1 MIQSQDIGKLSVVI
15 PIFNE
20 EALLEERV
28 CYFVAI
34 LDDLIGVG
42 CWEIRLIDNG
52 SADDTANIIDRL
64 TKRWPN
70 VTGHYLPN
78 PNYGLAIRHG
88 VTESDNVFVFIVDLD
103 QWDDAFIRWAWR
115 YRQSYDLILSSK
127 RADPSINQQSRSRFI
142 LSWGLNA
149 VLQLLFAFPGSD
161 THGQKLI
168 DSQSLK
174 NILLQTKA
182 DRGQYDV
189 ELVVRS
195 LRAEKRI
202 IELPVPYSE
211 MRPRRNA
218 LIKKV
223 VWNVWALSKLAWRL
237 RGLEINP
244 GRLRRISR
252 LDVETGQGFDENP
265 KKNRTN

>member
-1 MIQSQDIGKLSVVI
+1 MIQLQDVGKLSVVI
-15 PIFNE
+15 PVFNE

-28 CYFVAI
+28 CCFVAT
-34 LDDLIGVG
+34 LDDVIGVG
-42 CWEIRLIDNG
+42 CWEMRLIDNG
-52 SADDTANIIDRL
+52 STDNTASIIDDL
-64 TKRWPN
+64 TNRWPN
-70 VTGHYLPN
+70 VIGHSLPS

-88 VTESDNVFVFIVDLD
+88 VTKSDHVFVFIVDLD
-103 QWDDAFIRWAWR
+103 QWDDAFIQWAWR
-115 YRQSYDLILSSK
+115 YRLSYDLILSSK
-127 RADPSINQQSRSRFI
+127 RADASINRQSRSRFI

-149 VLQLLFAFPGSD
+149 LLQLLFAFPGSD

-174 NILLQTKA
+174 HILSQTRA

-189 ELVVRS
+189 ELVVRT
-195 LRAEKRI
+195 LRAGKRI

-223 VWNVWALSKLAWRL
+223 VWNIWALSKLAWRL
-237 RGLEINP
+237 RALETNP

-252 LDVETGQGFDENP
+252 LDVETGQDFGDDA
-265 KKNRTN
+265 KKYPTS